1 MGFSP
6 KNDPPEKKSEM
17 IPKIWEE
24 KQDHIQKLFRQ
35 HHEKKSPET
44 KDNKQAFVES
54 QQSNWNI
61 ADRFQALIEESETVY
76 EIISPEGII
85 TFISD
90 AATKVVHYQP
100 DKLIGEKI
108 FKFYQDEDLKKL
120 KGMIS
125 YVLANPGA
133 KTQNILTYKKKT
145 GERVHLEVNMR
156 NLISHPAIE
165 GIILSFTNA
174 TTRVK
179 AENKLNY
186 TITHD
191 ELTGLPNRLHFKT
204 LLAEQYALSQKNG
217 ISLAVLMLDFERI
230 KYISDALGTQFGD
243 QMIMKIMIRLKAFL
257 KKNQIIG
264 RYSENQFGII
274 AKNLASREAY
284 ATMAREITALFSQ
297 PFKAANYEFEIA
309 MSMGIS
315 LYTEDTQGKDPDDLA
330 DESGEFLIKQA
341 NIALLWAKKEGPNKF
356 KFYCTDFSIQ
366 NYKQFELRSDFIK
379 AIYQSQFEIFY
390 QPIVTLKETK
400 ILVAEAL
407 IRWNHPV
414 WGLVSPG
421 EFIYLSE
428 ETGSIIEMEKWM
440 LNEVCQSCNKILN
453 EGFPKQNVM
462 VNFSSIQFY
471 EKSFAL
477 TIKEILAKFSLDPK
491 FLIVKV
497 TEDLLLDDSE
507 NIRNNLK
514 ELRSMGIKI
523 ALNDP
528 NFSFI
533 GLQNFNID
541 ILILDG
547 SFLNSVLTVTASASI
562 VQSIIELTRQLNI
575 KLVAVGIDNWEQKAF
590 LEKLNCYAGQ
600 GDFYSKP
607 LPKEEFKTILETGIS
622 DPEPLLPQNTYAQ
635 LVDERRNYF
644 RLFFNRYVRADLA
657 ILQIKDKQMGVGNT
671 KVLIQDIG
679 PGGLCFISNIQFPIE
694 QGFTLQFETSL
705 LNKKIKVYGNPMHM
719 KKFNNHLYQYGVKF
733 SINEDERDELTKILF
748 EIQTIV
754 KRNTIFEDSS
764 FTFDSPS
771 VYFKGLANQ

>member
-1 MGFSP
+1 
-6 KNDPPEKKSEM
+6 
-17 IPKIWEE
+17 
-24 KQDHIQKLFRQ
+24 
-35 HHEKKSPET
+35 
-44 KDNKQAFVES
+44 
-54 QQSNWNI
+54 
-61 ADRFQALIEESETVY
+61 
-76 EIISPEGII
+76 
-85 TFISD
+85 
-90 AATKVVHYQP
+90 
-100 DKLIGEKI
+100 
-108 FKFYQDEDLKKL
+108 
-120 KGMIS
+120 
-125 YVLANPGA
+125 
-133 KTQNILTYKKKT
+133 
-145 GERVHLEVNMR
+145 
-156 NLISHPAIE
+156 
-165 GIILSFTNA
+165 
-174 TTRVK
+174 
-179 AENKLNY
+179 
-186 TITHD
+186 
-191 ELTGLPNRLHFKT
+191 
-204 LLAEQYALSQKNG
+204 
-217 ISLAVLMLDFERI
+217 MLDFERI

-257 KKNQIIG
+257 KKNKIIG

-274 AKNLASREAY
+274 ARNLASREAY
-284 ATMAREITALFSQ
+284 ATMAREITALFLQ

-315 LYTEDTQGKDPDDLA
+315 LYTEDAKGKDPDDLA

-414 WGLVSPG
+414 WGLVSPD

-440 LNEVCQSCNKILN
+440 LNEVCQSCNKTLN

-477 TIKEILAKFSLDPK
+477 TIKEILTKFSLDPK

-547 SFLNSVLTVTASASI
+547 SFLNNVLTVTASASI

-607 LPKEEFKTILETGIS
+607 LPKDESKTILKTGIS
-622 DPEPLLPQNTYAQ
+622 DPEPLLPQNTYAP
-635 LVDERRNYF
+635 LVN
-644 RLFFNRYVRADLA
+644 
-657 ILQIKDKQMGVGNT
+657 
-671 KVLIQDIG
+671 
-679 PGGLCFISNIQFPIE
+679 
-694 QGFTLQFETSL
+694 
-705 LNKKIKVYGNPMHM
+705 
-719 KKFNNHLYQYGVKF
+719 
-733 SINEDERDELTKILF
+733 ERDELTKILF

>member
-1 MGFSP
+1 
-6 KNDPPEKKSEM
+6 
-17 IPKIWEE
+17 
-24 KQDHIQKLFRQ
+24 
-35 HHEKKSPET
+35 
-44 KDNKQAFVES
+44 
-54 QQSNWNI
+54 
-61 ADRFQALIEESETVY
+61 
-76 EIISPEGII
+76 
-85 TFISD
+85 
-90 AATKVVHYQP
+90 
-100 DKLIGEKI
+100 
-108 FKFYQDEDLKKL
+108 
-120 KGMIS
+120 
-125 YVLANPGA
+125 
-133 KTQNILTYKKKT
+133 
-145 GERVHLEVNMR
+145 
-156 NLISHPAIE
+156 
-165 GIILSFTNA
+165 
-174 TTRVK
+174 
-179 AENKLNY
+179 
-186 TITHD
+186 
-191 ELTGLPNRLHFKT
+191 
-204 LLAEQYALSQKNG
+204 
-217 ISLAVLMLDFERI
+217 
-230 KYISDALGTQFGD
+230 
-243 QMIMKIMIRLKAFL
+243 MIMKIMIRLKAFL

-264 RYSENQFGII
+264 RYSETSSVLLPETSLVE
-274 AKNLASREAY
+274 KPTRPWLVKSP
-284 ATMAREITALFSQ
+284 ALFLQ

-315 LYTEDTQGKDPDDLA
+315 LYTEEPKARIPMIWPMKA
-330 DESGEFLIKQA
+330 VRFLIKQA

-414 WGLVSPG
+414 WGLVSPD

-440 LNEVCQSCNKILN
+440 LNEVCQSCNKTLN

-477 TIKEILAKFSLDPK
+477 TIKEILTKFSLDPK

-547 SFLNSVLTVTASASI
+547 SFLNNVLTVTASASI

-607 LPKEEFKTILETGIS
+607 LPKDEYKTILKTGIS

-705 LNKKIKVYGNPMHM
+705 LNNKIKVYGNPMHM